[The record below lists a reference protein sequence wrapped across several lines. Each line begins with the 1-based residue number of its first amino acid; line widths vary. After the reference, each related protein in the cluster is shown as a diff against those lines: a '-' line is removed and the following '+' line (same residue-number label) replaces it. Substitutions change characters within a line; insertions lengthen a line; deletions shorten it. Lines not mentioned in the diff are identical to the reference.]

1 MLNYQRVYIYIYCII
16 YQIHLDPMTPSV
28 FAVLIPG
35 GPLAVAS
42 LEVLSLRLYSW
53 AVGSCWVPGKCGM
66 MVICSMYGIFTY
78 KTGSCMGQM
87 LVNIP
92 YMEHMGWFISIDIV
106 NIIINSPKGVA
117 LLKVSAKTCRPKRC
131 SSPSW
136 SQLNNMQT
144 PKV

>member
-1 MLNYQRVYIYIYCII
+1 M
-16 YQIHLDPMTPSV
+16 P
-28 FAVLIPG
+28 
-35 GPLAVAS
+35 
-42 LEVLSLRLYSW
+42 
-53 AVGSCWVPGKCGM
+53 
-66 MVICSMYGIFTY
+66 ICSMYGIVTY
-78 KTGSCMGQM
+78 KTGSFMGQM

-136 SQLNNMQT
+136 SQLNNM
-144 PKV
+144 